1 MDTNKV
7 YFKLHSLCG
16 ATLHFEFGNNK
27 ESYIYCFDENLT
39 DAVPNMVKMYNKLQ
53 NYEDYRFEASY
64 DGKIAFTAKNLNK
77 SLIQITI
84 SYSEGDIKADL
95 CGRLSREECLTMFEN
110 LFDDILNNKDFPHQ
124 FPCFWD
130 NNEEEYEKFSDVAD
144 KIFEEL
150 VAKKYCDNDLDICD
164 IIDNVMCREL
174 VSITPEGIE
183 YYQKYKRMLE
193 TRTLPEGWAKRS
205 DLDPIGDSIVN
216 YIKQHTK

>member
-1 MDTNKV
+1 MDTNKI

-64 DGKIAFTAKNLNK
+64 DGNIVFSAQNLDNSVIK
-77 SLIQITI
+77 ITI
-84 SYSEGDIKADL
+84 NYSEGDIKADL
-95 CGRLSREECLTMFEN
+95 CGSLSREECLTMFEN

-130 NNEEEYEKFSDVAD
+130 NYEEEYEKFSDVAD
-144 KIFEEL
+144 KIFKEL
-150 VAKKYCDNDLDICD
+150 VEKKYCDDDLDIWEV
-164 IIDNVMCREL
+164 IDNVMCREL

>member
-1 MDTNKV
+1 M
-7 YFKLHSLCG
+7 
-16 ATLHFEFGNNK
+16 
-27 ESYIYCFDENLT
+27 
-39 DAVPNMVKMYNKLQ
+39 
-53 NYEDYRFEASY
+53 
-64 DGKIAFTAKNLNK
+64 
-77 SLIQITI
+77 
-84 SYSEGDIKADL
+84 
-95 CGRLSREECLTMFEN
+95 
-110 LFDDILNNKDFPHQ
+110 
-124 FPCFWD
+124 FWD

>member
-1 MDTNKV
+1 MDTNKI

-64 DGKIAFTAKNLNK
+64 DGKIAFSAKNLNK

-84 SYSEGDIKADL
+84 GYSEGDIKADL

-124 FPCFWD
+124 FPCFGIIMKK
-130 NNEEEYEKFSDVAD
+130 NTRN
-144 KIFEEL
+144 L
-150 VAKKYCDNDLDICD
+150 V
-164 IIDNVMCREL
+164 M
-174 VSITPEGIE
+174 
-183 YYQKYKRMLE
+183 
-193 TRTLPEGWAKRS
+193 
-205 DLDPIGDSIVN
+205 
-216 YIKQHTK
+216 

>member
-1 MDTNKV
+1 MDTNKI

-64 DGKIAFTAKNLNK
+64 DGNIVFSAQNLDNSVIK
-77 SLIQITI
+77 ITI
-84 SYSEGDIKADL
+84 NYSEGDIKADL
-95 CGRLSREECLTMFEN
+95 CGSLSREECLTMFEN

-130 NNEEEYEKFSDVAD
+130 NNEEEYKKFSDVAD
-144 KIFEEL
+144 KIFKEL
-150 VAKKYCDNDLDICD
+150 VEKKYCDDDLDIWEV
-164 IIDNVMCREL
+164 IDNVMCREL

-193 TRTLPEGWAKRS
+193 TRNLPEGWAKRS

>member
-1 MDTNKV
+1 MDTDKL
-7 YFKLHSLCG
+7 YFKLDRLSAGSLI
-16 ATLHFEFGNNK
+16 LNFGTHNEN
-27 ESYIYCFDENLT
+27 YTYYFDEDLT
-39 DAVPNMVKMYNKLQ
+39 DAVPNMIKMYNKLKACESYQ
-53 NYEDYRFEASY
+53 WSADY
-64 DGKIAFTAKNLNK
+64 DGYIGFAAKVLDNNKIELFINYCSIDKDANFLVTFERN
-77 SLIQITI
+77 
-84 SYSEGDIKADL
+84 ECIKLFD
-95 CGRLSREECLTMFEN
+95 N

-150 VAKKYCDNDLDICD
+150 VAKKYCDNDLDIWEV
-164 IIDNVMCREL
+164 IDNVMCREL

-216 YIKQHTK
+216 YIKQHPK